1 MGQSSPQEKTM
12 DHVKNIAHVFQSE
25 CLTKLVFVSQ
35 VRAKFLVFQ
44 GAPRRCPSHETSSY
58 QNLLKY

>member
-1 MGQSSPQEKTM
+1 MLLRGQSSPQEKTM

-35 VRAKFLVFQ
+35 VRAKFPYFKEHLDVVQ
-44 GAPRRCPSHETSSY
+44 VTKPHPTKIY
-58 QNLLKY
+58 